1 MNVRKPN
8 LAFYQEQLKGRVCK
22 DCLMKASFRMV
33 PLENEP
39 IEHYDH
45 SDGWPLEG
53 HEELQWLYVECPQC
67 KYQWSLR
74 KLGVPREQKA

>member
-1 MNVRKPN
+1 
-8 LAFYQEQLKGRVCK
+8 
-22 DCLMKASFRMV
+22 MV